1 LVAAHLPKGVD
12 AMLLA
17 MLIDNSPDSAGQNCT
32 APMHACKSFAM
43 HRSLIAAIAFSSL
56 VAACAVQVARPP
68 VIGDQRPDGF
78 PASYYLQL
86 SQRGGEVLRIDPAQ
100 SLMVIE
106 VRRAGSLANLGHDH
120 VVASHDIQGYI
131 APSEGRADFYIRLDQ
146 LVVDEP
152 QLRAE
157 AAFDTQPS
165 ESAIAGTRENMLR
178 QFNAEAHPY
187 AVIAVERV
195 VVDTTGTQL
204 DISLSLKGVTRALRV
219 PAKIE
224 QTAGQI
230 GVTGRVTLAQTA
242 FGIAPFSILGGGL
255 QVQDQVDV
263 RIAIRARSLQP

>member
-1 LVAAHLPKGVD
+1 
-12 AMLLA
+12 MLLA
-17 MLIDNSPDSAGQNCT
+17 MVINNRPDSAGSFCT
-32 APMHACKSFAM
+32 TPKRAGKSFAL
-43 HRSLIAAIAFSSL
+43 HRSWIATIAFTCL
-56 VAACAVQVARPP
+56 VAACAVQVVRPP
-68 VIGDQRPDGF
+68 VIGDQLPDGF
-78 PASYYLQL
+78 PAAYYLQL

-100 SLMVIE
+100 SLLVIE

-120 VVASHDIQGYI
+120 VVASHDMQGYV

-178 QFNAEAHPY
+178 QFNAETHPY
-187 AVIAVERV
+187 AVVTVERV
-195 VVDTTGTQL
+195 VVGATGTEL
-204 DISLSLKGVTRALRV
+204 DIALALNGVSRALRV

-224 QTAGQI
+224 RTPGQI

-242 FGIAPFSILGGGL
+242 FGITPFSILGGGL